1 MHYLRGLLEDLS
13 RCAAEAGEVH
23 AALCIGL
30 DAVVNDSEE
39 NTHEVM
45 QQHKTLLN
53 KLVQETQAR
62 QAAEEA
68 LNAHLK
74 GQGRSFG
81 LCLCMCLCLCLCA
94 SMCRQSAI

>member
-1 MHYLRGLLEDLS
+1 M
-13 RCAAEAGEVH
+13 H

-39 NTHEVM
+39 NTYEVM
-45 QQHKTLLN
+45 QQHKTLLS

-81 LCLCMCLCLCLCA
+81 VCVCVYARA
-94 SMCRQSAI
+94 STCQKSAI

>member
-1 MHYLRGLLEDLS
+1 M
-13 RCAAEAGEVH
+13 H

-39 NTHEVM
+39 NTYEVM
-45 QQHKTLLN
+45 QQHKTLLS

-81 LCLCMCLCLCLCA
+81 VCGCA
-94 SMCRQSAI
+94 RAPAFVKSPQFRKNYIVTWQGADF

>member
-1 MHYLRGLLEDLS
+1 
-13 RCAAEAGEVH
+13 VH

-39 NTHEVM
+39 NTYEVM
-45 QQHKTLLN
+45 QQHKTLLS

-81 LCLCMCLCLCLCA
+81 VCGCA
-94 SMCRQSAI
+94 CACARAPAFVKSQQFRKNYIVTWQGADF